1 MTELVF
7 TKGTTKKKLVIPNL
21 IMEQSGFEKGKMVEI
36 HALTDAVVILKKEMT
51 AMELVHAIDQ
61 LQRMST
67 DLTVHLAQVC
77 GPCEGCDGEC
87 DIDLEHPG
95 SGVDLPEWVRQEA
108 GIPKDAKLCAWPKED
123 GVVCVEAANYRYD
136 LSDVPPNILDVL
148 AASGVCLNELEELLM
163 TEETVYG

>member
-1 MTELVF
+1 MSELVF

-61 LQRMST
+61 LQRMSA

-77 GPCEGCDGEC
+77 GPCGGCAEEC

-95 SGVDLPEWVRQEA
+95 SGVDLPGWVRKEA
-108 GIPKDAKLCAWPKED
+108 GIAEDAKLCAWLADD
-123 GVVCVEAANYRYD
+123 GTVRVDQANYRYD
-136 LSDVPPNILDVL
+136 LSDVPPNILEVL
-148 AASGVCLNELEELLM
+148 AASGVCLSELELRLM
-163 TEETVYG
+163 QEDAVYG